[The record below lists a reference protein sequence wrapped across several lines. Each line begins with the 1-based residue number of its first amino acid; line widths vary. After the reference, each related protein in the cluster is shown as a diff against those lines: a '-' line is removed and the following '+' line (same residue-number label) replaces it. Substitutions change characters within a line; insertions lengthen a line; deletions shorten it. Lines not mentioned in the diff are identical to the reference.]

1 MGDVRLLGPVYEAL
15 VETDKGY
22 SFHHTAVTY
31 SFGWMYDGIVH
42 RIELCRG
49 AIAVLSEDNGVL
61 SLKVFSE
68 PGNNCW
74 EEKLDELEYRL
85 GIWEDLADY
94 WRRAQSD
101 PLVGGVA
108 ETMPGLRL
116 RSTSIWAAFLIAVCQ
131 QNASFKQGWGML
143 YRLHRLVSRRLT
155 AKSMG
160 VYLET
165 PLPENL
171 SLDLL
176 RKAGLGY
183 RARTVMEAIR
193 RRVHELGCSDI
204 DEAREV
210 RGVGKYTLAL
220 MRLLAC
226 RDYGALPLDRW
237 LKRLASEAYGVPEQA
252 VDAELHRRFGE
263 YVGLAA
269 LHTTIAFDAEPI
281 SRALRRLREGKNK
294 PGLVEPSPISLWRHT
309 PP

>member
-1 MGDVRLLGPVYEAL
+1 MEDVKLLGPVYETSI
-15 VETDKGY
+15 EIDKSY
-22 SFHHTAVTY
+22 DFHHTAMTY

-49 AIAVLSEDNGVL
+49 SIAVVSEKEGTLHLQVY
-61 SLKVFSE
+61 SE
-68 PGNNCW
+68 RGNNCW
-74 EEKLDELEYRL
+74 EESIRGVEKRL
-85 GIWEDLADY
+85 GARERLEAYWEKA
-94 WRRAQSD
+94 RQD

-116 RSTSIWAAFLIAVCQ
+116 RTTSIWLAFLIAVCQ
-131 QNASFKQGWGML
+131 QNASFRQGWGML
-143 YRLHRLVSRRLT
+143 YRLHRLASRRLS
-155 AKSMG
+155 ARGMG

-165 PLPENL
+165 PQPSSL

-176 RKAGLGY
+176 RRAGLGY

-193 RRVHELGCSDI
+193 HRVHELSCREVDR
-204 DEAREV
+204 AREV
-210 RGVGKYTLAL
+210 RGVGNYTLSL
-220 MRLLAC
+220 IKLLAC
-226 RDYGALPLDRW
+226 RDYSALPLDRW
-237 LKRLASEAYGVPEQA
+237 LKRLASEAYNVPESA
-252 VDAELHRRFGE
+252 VDTELHRRFGN

-281 SRALRRLREGKNK
+281 SRALRRLREGRNK